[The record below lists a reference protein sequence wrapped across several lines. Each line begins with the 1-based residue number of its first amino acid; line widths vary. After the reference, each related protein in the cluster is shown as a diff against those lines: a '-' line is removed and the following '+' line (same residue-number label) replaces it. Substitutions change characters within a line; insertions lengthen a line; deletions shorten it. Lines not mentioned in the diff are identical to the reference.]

1 MTDEQLAELLARAE
15 LVCLSACCL
24 ADTRLHGVDH
34 LREVAEMAGRLMI
47 AEGGR
52 AELVEAVVYA
62 GFLHD
67 AGRVDDGAGNGHA
80 HASAELAEQVLPRIA
95 PHLPAETI
103 CNAIGLH
110 ADGLTTDEPIAAAL
124 WDADRLTLG
133 RAGITPRLE
142 FFSTAAGRSRARALL
157 HR

>member
-1 MTDEQLAELLARAE
+1 MTDEQFQELLARAE
-15 LVCLSACCL
+15 AVCLSACCL

-34 LREVAEMAGRLMI
+34 LREVAELAGRLMI
-47 AEGGR
+47 DEGCGGP
-52 AELVEAVVYA
+52 LVEAVVYA

-80 HASAELAEQVLPRIA
+80 HVSAELAGEVLARCA

-103 CNAIGLH
+103 CNAIRLH

-142 FFSTAAGRSRARALL
+142 YFSTAAGRRRARGLL
-157 HR
+157 RR